1 MVVSSGNVPY
11 RLAQGALDQLQAT
24 GCPVLGA
31 VLNMVDQK
39 NEKYYYRKGYYS
51 KGYYQKYY
59 GDSGSHGSRKKT
71 GILKN
76 LSRKK

>member
-1 MVVSSGNVPY
+1 
-11 RLAQGALDQLQAT
+11 
-24 GCPVLGA
+24 
-31 VLNMVDQK
+31 MVDQK